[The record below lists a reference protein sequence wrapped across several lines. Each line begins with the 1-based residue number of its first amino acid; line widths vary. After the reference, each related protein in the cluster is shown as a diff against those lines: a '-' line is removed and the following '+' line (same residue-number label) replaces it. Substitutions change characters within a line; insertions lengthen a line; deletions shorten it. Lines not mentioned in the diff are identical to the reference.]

1 MKKLRENILD
11 IGLFLLAI
19 TFNPITLLIFILIG
33 ASGCS
38 RDYTNQSGDD
48 GVIWRVAYI
57 NTNLKMQ
64 DYIHSTTESG
74 CRCGHMPYM
83 FSSDYLEIPKSTID
97 SSTAIERF
105 YDFKD
110 KETYIV
116 YEAYPYCK
124 TKDWEVVKDSD
135 DRKLLTVRSTLVDTW
150 SMCQRFG
157 LINNIGHYIN

>member
-1 MKKLRENILD
+1 MKKIKENILD
-11 IGLFLLAI
+11 VGLFLLAI
-19 TFNPITLLIFILIG
+19 TFNPITLVIFVLIG

-38 RDYTNQSGDD
+38 RDYANVATDE

-57 NTNLKMQ
+57 DMNLKME
-64 DYIHSTTESG
+64 DYIHSTSENG
-74 CRCGHMPYM
+74 CKCAHMPYM
-83 FSSDYLEIPKSTID
+83 FSSDYLEIPISIID
-97 SSTAIERF
+97 SSAAIKRF

-110 KETYIV
+110 KETYVV

-150 SMCQRFG
+150 SMCQKFG
-157 LINNIGHYIN
+157 LIDSKGHYIN